1 METRRRER
9 ERERERERVLL
20 AMLPARART
29 ALLALGVV
37 LWAAAMAEARIDKVK
52 LNHDSRSIIL
62 VAEPFGFNENGVIE
76 VEIGKATV
84 FLPENSP
91 AADKTRIGMIL
102 VTDDMNADA
111 SPPFEDSRCLLDDHG
126 ARVLFTLEE
135 VENNRAKD
143 GNFYYR
149 NSITEGNGGIYSLY
163 FTNCIE
169 DSDVTLSMA
178 TSLYNAL
185 PNGGRDYLSA
195 GKKLLPAVYMVMF
208 VASLVMLALWAN
220 ILSKRRNHVQRVHFL
235 MLTLIVFKALTLLS
249 QYGMNH
255 YIQKTGDP
263 EGWNIAYY
271 IFTFL
276 RGLMFF
282 TVIIL
287 LGTGYSYFKP
297 FLSDNEKRLLMVVIP
312 LQVLANIAIIVMDE
326 DSPADRDWFTWR
338 DIFHLLDIICCCA
351 VLFPIVWSIKRL
363 REAATT
369 DGKAARNAEK
379 LALFKQFYV
388 MVVAYVYFTRI
399 IVYLLQAT
407 LPYQYTWL
415 GDAAGE
421 VATLSFYV
429 ATGIK
434 FQPAQHNPYLSL
446 EEAEM
451 AEL

>member
-1 METRRRER
+1 
-9 ERERERERVLL
+9 
-20 AMLPARART
+20 
-29 ALLALGVV
+29 
-37 LWAAAMAEARIDKVK
+37 
-52 LNHDSRSIIL
+52 
-62 VAEPFGFNENGVIE
+62 
-76 VEIGKATV
+76 
-84 FLPENSP
+84 
-91 AADKTRIGMIL
+91 
-102 VTDDMNADA
+102 
-111 SPPFEDSRCLLDDHG
+111 
-126 ARVLFTLEE
+126 
-135 VENNRAKD
+135 
-143 GNFYYR
+143 
-149 NSITEGNGGIYSLY
+149 
-163 FTNCIE
+163 
-169 DSDVTLSMA
+169 
-178 TSLYNAL
+178 
-185 PNGGRDYLSA
+185 
-195 GKKLLPAVYMVMF
+195 
-208 VASLVMLALWAN
+208 
-220 ILSKRRNHVQRVHFL
+220 
-235 MLTLIVFKALTLLS
+235 
-249 QYGMNH
+249 
-255 YIQKTGDP
+255 
-263 EGWNIAYY
+263 
-271 IFTFL
+271 
-276 RGLMFF
+276 
-282 TVIIL
+282 
-287 LGTGYSYFKP
+287 
-297 FLSDNEKRLLMVVIP
+297 
-312 LQVLANIAIIVMDE
+312 MDE